1 MADEG
6 LILDPIPSM
15 LIESMR
21 DIGYSF
27 ETALADIIDN
37 SIAAGAR
44 NVLIETRTTPEL
56 VLAIADDGVGLSK
69 TQLVESM
76 RMGSAD
82 PGHIREATD
91 LGRFGL
97 GMKTASLS
105 QCRKLTV
112 LSKKDGEVS
121 GYSWDL
127 DHVVESNKW
136 ELLEIEPKKAQPWI
150 KFIPKDNGTIV
161 LWEKIDRIASP
172 NADKNDIERTF
183 IRQVKEAKEHLS
195 LVFHRFLV
203 NEPGHQKISIRLNGG
218 EIEPIDPFNSKHDAT
233 IIGPEDPVSEGVV
246 VQSYTLPH
254 QTKYKSK
261 SEYERFGLRGGYLK
275 NQGIYLYRARRLII
289 YGTWFN
295 LAKKTA
301 LTQLCRVKVD
311 IDNRHDEEWKIDV
324 KKVSA
329 QLPEEIRSRV
339 RNFINTFNAPSKK
352 VYRRRGARQVAD
364 NLYPVWNSIID
375 NGRVMYLI
383 NRQHPLVATLEN
395 ELDKDDLK
403 KFETML
409 KVIESAFPTEALFYE
424 ISKNPEGIETP
435 PLEDGD
441 IKDISNQI
449 FAVLKAEGCDDEEV
463 LAKMKSMSIFVDR
476 WTEVKKA
483 LGIEEE

>member
-1 MADEG
+1 MADNE

-56 VLAIADDGVGLSK
+56 ALAIADDGVGLSK
-69 TQLVESM
+69 VELLESM

-82 PGHIREATD
+82 PGCVREATD

-97 GMKTASLS
+97 GMKTASFS
-105 QCRKLTV
+105 QCRRLTV
-112 LSKKDGEVS
+112 LSKKTGELT

-127 DHVVESNKW
+127 DHVVECNKW
-136 ELLEIEPKKAQPWI
+136 ELLEVEPDKAQQWGES
-150 KFIPKDNGTIV
+150 IPKENGTII
-161 LWEKIDRIASP
+161 LWEKIDRIAGP
-172 NADKNDIERTF
+172 NTDKNDVERAF
-183 IRQVKEAKEHLS
+183 LRQVQEAKEHLS

-203 NEPGHQKISIRLNGG
+203 NEPGHQKISIYLNGG
-218 EIEPIDPFNSKHDAT
+218 EIDPLDPFNSKHDAT
-233 IIGPEDPVSEGVV
+233 IIGPREPVSEGVV

-261 SEYERFGLRGGYLK
+261 SEYERYGLRGGYLK

-311 IDNRHDEEWKIDV
+311 IDNCHDEEWKIDV

-329 QLPEEIRSRV
+329 QLPEEVRSMV

-352 VYRRRGARQVAD
+352 VYRRRGAMQVAD
-364 NLYPVWNSIID
+364 NLYPVWNSVTD
-375 NGRVMYLI
+375 NGHVMYLI
-383 NRQHPLVATLEN
+383 NREHPLVAMLVN
-395 ELDKDDLK
+395 ELDEDDHK

-409 KVIESAFPTEALFYE
+409 KVIESGFPTEAMFYE
-424 ISKNPEGIETP
+424 ISKNPEGVETP
-435 PLEDGD
+435 PLEDSEL
-441 IKDISNQI
+441 KDISNQI

-463 LAKMKSMSIFVDR
+463 LAKMKSMSVFADR
-476 WTEVKKA
+476 WAEVKKA